1 MTGHYSMGLGLSISR
16 NLAVGLGGSVTAVSE
31 PGRGSTFTFA
41 CPVQIAPAPKSQ
53 TVNRS
58 PRHAAHPV
66 FKGEVLLVDDN
77 QINLELARIL
87 LTKLGLG
94 VTTAANGKQAIE
106 DEQRIDFDLII
117 MDIAMPVM
125 NGVEATR
132 KIRKE
137 GRNRGVPIIAF
148 TANVSSEDVDTYL
161 EAGVNDMLAKPASQ
175 AAIIKFCERYLIEEE
190 QLTEAD

>member
-1 MTGHYSMGLGLSISR
+1 
-16 NLAVGLGGSVTAVSE
+16 
-31 PGRGSTFTFA
+31 
-41 CPVQIAPAPKSQ
+41 
-53 TVNRS
+53 
-58 PRHAAHPV
+58 
-66 FKGEVLLVDDN
+66 
-77 QINLELARIL
+77 
-87 LTKLGLG
+87 
-94 VTTAANGKQAIE
+94 
-106 DEQRIDFDLII
+106 
-117 MDIAMPVM
+117 MPVM

-175 AAIIKFCERYLIEEE
+175 AAIIKFCERYLIAE